1 MWWVRSVEGRPFH
14 FAINDRSGGRFSKF
28 LGHEMPVWLLATAAA
43 AVAAAAVE
51 KKKVRRCGE

>member
-1 MWWVRSVEGRPFH
+1 MWRVRSVEGRQFH

-28 LGHEMPVWLLATAAA
+28 LGHEMPVWLLASAAA
-43 AVAAAAVE
+43 AAAAVE